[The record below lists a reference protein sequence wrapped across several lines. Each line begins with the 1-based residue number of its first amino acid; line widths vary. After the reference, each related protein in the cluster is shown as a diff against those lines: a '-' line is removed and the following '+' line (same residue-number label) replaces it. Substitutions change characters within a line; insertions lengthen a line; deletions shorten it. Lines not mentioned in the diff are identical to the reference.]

1 MWFHDAAFY
10 QVTFITLEMKSYH
23 LKVMVCLSTP
33 SPPPP
38 RQTFFSPSSLSP
50 LSRAPHSSLPLHA
63 LTPPHIS
70 ISFFT
75 PCIIQGGQTSPS
87 LHPHSSILSLKH
99 CMVGISLNLI
109 TFIYYHLPRWNINI
123 KYSTSPCTA
132 HFISLNLKQIIF
144 PNSCLSIFFMVQPL
158 SLSPIPLQ
166 PKDWWKKLTN
176 RRQAS

>member
-1 MWFHDAAFY
+1 MLGKHKYKWPYLLLFS
-10 QVTFITLEMKSYH
+10 I
-23 LKVMVCLSTP
+23 CLST
-33 SPPPP
+33 
-38 RQTFFSPSSLSP
+38 TSPSTLSPTNFLFSFLTNSP
-50 LSRAPHSSLPLHA
+50 LSRPSFFSS
-63 LTPPHIS
+63 PPCTNSPSHLLGMLYTS

-123 KYSTSPCTA
+123 KYPTSPCTA

-166 PKDWWKKLTN
+166 AKDWWKKLTN
-176 RRQAS
+176 RRQAT